1 MIRTPPQHN
10 IVNPPGQVHFE
21 KPLQRL
27 IEDYRVD
34 EAQEAHQKALQ
45 EAFERGL
52 RAGYYAGLKDAE
64 KPRYPKEYSSEAD
77 R

>member
-10 IVNPPGQVHFE
+10 TTHPPGQVHFE

-27 IEDYRVD
+27 IEEYTTL

-45 EAFERGL
+45 QAYDRG
-52 RAGYYAGLKDAE
+52 RRVGYQEGLKDAE
-64 KPRYPKEYSSEAD
+64 KPRYPKEYNSEAD